1 MTMRPKDIQD
11 SVKLALDAADAATDV
26 TAEFS
31 KIKNSNKSL
40 EENVKKIHR
49 ATTII
54 FFSAVT
60 GMLVA
65 SVFAA
70 LIYFRTMSDLKS
82 ITTTSREALVVFAEN
97 VNQVNNT
104 LNSLETALKTQES
117 LVAQNNQLIVELQTL
132 NEGITLTRDSI
143 VASMKTTTDA
153 VQASNKSMTN
163 TVSKSISTELD
174 SQNKKLLAQIKSM
187 ETKTIEGITAMASG
201 MDDGRQLKA
210 IYSRQ
215 GELLELLNAMV
226 RQNMAIVEQIEESKN
241 SIKYP

>member
-1 MTMRPKDIQD
+1 MSMRPKEIQD
-11 SVKLALDAADAATDV
+11 SIKLALDAADAATDV
-26 TAEFS
+26 TAEFG
-31 KIKNSNKSL
+31 KIKSGNKAL

-49 ATTII
+49 STTII

-65 SVFAA
+65 SIFAG

-82 ITTTSREALVVFAEN
+82 ISTTSREALVVFAEN
-97 VNQVNNT
+97 VNEVNTT
-104 LNSLETALKTQES
+104 LASLESALKTQES
-117 LVAQNNQLIVELQTL
+117 LVAQNNQLIGELQTL

-143 VASMKTTTDA
+143 VASMKATSDA
-153 VQASNKSMTN
+153 VQASNKSMTLS
-163 TVSKSISTELD
+163 VSKEISTELGN
-174 SQNKKLLAQIKSM
+174 QNKKLLAQIKSM
-187 ETKTIEGITAMASG
+187 ETKTIDGITTMASG

-241 SIKYP
+241 SIKFP